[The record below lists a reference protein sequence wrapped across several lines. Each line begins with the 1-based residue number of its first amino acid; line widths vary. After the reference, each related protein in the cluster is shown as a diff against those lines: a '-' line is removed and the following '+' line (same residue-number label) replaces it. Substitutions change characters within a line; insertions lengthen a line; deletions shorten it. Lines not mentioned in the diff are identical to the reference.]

1 MCLLCI
7 HIEYVLVHDSI
18 RWDLMWPQS
27 ISPTNQCCAT
37 CKGASSCA
45 GAARAALAAPRT
57 RGARPCRALGKNRS
71 GRPRL
76 GRARAPQAATSLRVG
91 AARALG
97 GGRSAPGVASALRR
111 TGAVPEH
118 RARVPRGLPRR
129 GHGGR
134 SGWLGGAATPG
145 RRIWLGRLAGACRHA
160 GAPPSRRVG
169 AARPRQTAAAAP
181 AVSHER
187 ESGRRGKERTR
198 GERGELTASNGGDD
212 GVALQP
218 PTTLKAGERIR
229 SLRGRESTRRWLGK
243 RLAGDGSRVWSAGLR
258 ALRPPGEVAAGLGGW
273 A

>member
-1 MCLLCI
+1 VATI
-7 HIEYVLVHDSI
+7 HLTHEPVLRDVQGCEQL
-18 RWDLMWPQS
+18 RR
-27 ISPTNQCCAT
+27 
-37 CKGASSCA
+37 GRSSRA
-45 GAARAALAAPRT
+45 GRAAHEGSSAMPRT
-57 RGARPCRALGKNRS
+57 REEPVREAAAGPCE
-71 GRPRL
+71 
-76 GRARAPQAATSLRVG
+76 G
-91 AARALG
+91 AASCHEPARRGCSSAG